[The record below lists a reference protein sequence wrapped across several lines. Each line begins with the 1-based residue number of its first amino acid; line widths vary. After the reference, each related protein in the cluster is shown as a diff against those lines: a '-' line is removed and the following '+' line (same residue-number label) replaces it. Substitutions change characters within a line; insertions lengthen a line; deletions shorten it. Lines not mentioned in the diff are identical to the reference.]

1 MSLSLARTL
10 TVRLPIRRHLPLRK
24 SRQFQVLHVRP
35 LGLSINGDKC
45 CNNFAMFSSTSVK
58 TTIAETESSLT
69 DSLKEKLLRKERYR
83 TVYMNPAHGC
93 DELSYNY
100 RANMIIVTGYC
111 FCLSRYESKLR
122 QDAVNRSRE
131 FDSKYN
137 WVLRLL
143 GYYGTESLVIQ
154 KAVKLFHTLEVQ
166 SQRNGFK
173 RLLNIDLKEETSFQ
187 STQQLLMLH
196 TWMIHRRLLKEG
208 EEGRMV
214 QENLFDNVWEDTRR
228 RIRAAGINELSVNK
242 HLMETQKWSFG
253 SCVTFDHGFEIEN
266 DNNEELATALW
277 RAVFQSDS
285 SVPDRK
291 VLHLAKY
298 VRRQMKL
305 LEDLSREDFLDGK
318 IKWLDPPASM
328 AEDMLDDSHVR
339 LWRPTYSASGR
350 KYYWNV
356 YTRESRWDPVVED
369 WESDEMLN
377 DEEKK

>member
-69 DSLKEKLLRKERYR
+69 DSLKEKLLRKE
-83 TVYMNPAHGC
+83 
-93 DELSYNY
+93 
-100 RANMIIVTGYC
+100 
-111 FCLSRYESKLR
+111 RYESKLR